1 MSDSNKGDNETPLKK
16 QFFPASTRIICSHIG
31 LRIYFHHPD
40 KSICIR
46 LSNTYNKIVKI
57 KLHFY
62 AGSGVEKS

>member
-16 QFFPASTRIICSHIG
+16 QFSTASTRIICSHIG
-31 LRIYFHHPD
+31 LRIYFHRSD
-40 KSICIR
+40 KSIYLR

-57 KLHFY
+57 ELHFY